1 VFHHLG
7 QLSPGTI
14 RVYAAAIEHRRSF
27 GEPPSADVVRALARE
42 EGASEGAALVLCRW
56 EAISQHGRAIS
67 LAMQDPG
74 WHVVVHDRETLVA
87 IICTDRLPRARV
99 FLADGRPLPNRML
112 RTYADGWDEA
122 VAQGRTVTEVK
133 S

>member
-56 EAISQHGRAIS
+56 
-67 LAMQDPG
+67 
-74 WHVVVHDRETLVA
+74 VVVHDRETLVA